1 MRVRGEK
8 LRMLPQRW
16 TYNKEYIR
24 LCPSF
29 AQKGGE
35 GGGQPASGPLWRLA
49 EAPRQRPGK
58 EESRHSTAG
67 RPIWIRLRTESIYGT
82 PVRLYSSSLLIYEL
96 ETVKPNL
103 LLLRG
108 RCLSIW
114 LDDNHHT
121 VFGVCFHPGERYSL
135 SPKREQRG
143 TQEIYIASPLWPHMV
158 PVGQCRSRRCHSSPR
173 AGKPFTWR
181 RAPAGSER
189 RHCEGGIRWKSSG
202 SVNGRI
208 LE

>member
-1 MRVRGEK
+1 MGVRWEK

-16 TYNKEYIR
+16 TYEYII

-58 EESRHSTAG
+58 EESRHPTAG

-82 PVRLYSSSLLIYEL
+82 PVRLYSSSLSVNEF

-103 LLLRG
+103 LLMRG
-108 RCLSIW
+108 RCRSIVI
-114 LDDNHHT
+114 DDNHHT
-121 VFGVCFHPGERYSL
+121 VFGVCFHPGERRSL
-135 SPKREQRG
+135 SPGKKRPG
-143 TQEIYIASPLWPHMV
+143 TQEIRSTKLECNEPAGWD
-158 PVGQCRSRRCHSSPR
+158 GSRRCHISLR

-181 RAPAGSER
+181 RTPARPIEQQRINGVR
-189 RHCEGGIRWKSSG
+189 RKSLG
-202 SVNGRI
+202 TCFEV
-208 LE
+208 

>member
-1 MRVRGEK
+1 MRVRWEK

-58 EESRHSTAG
+58 EESRHPTAG

-82 PVRLYSSSLLIYEL
+82 PVRLYSSSLSVNEL
-96 ETVKPNL
+96 EMVKPNL
-103 LLLRG
+103 LLMQG
-108 RCLSIW
+108 RCRSIEI
-114 LDDNHHT
+114 DNDHHT

-143 TQEIYIASPLWPHMV
+143 TQEIYIASPFGLHMV
-158 PVGQCRSRRCHSSPR
+158 PVWQCRSRRRHNSLS
-173 AGKPFTWR
+173 AGKLRTWR
-181 RAPAGSER
+181 RTPAGSIER
-189 RHCEGGIRWKSSG
+189 MLRYGVQRQSHG
-202 SVNGRI
+202 S
-208 LE
+208 